1 LRALKKYNRRGEKDV
16 IEIGQVFGRLT
27 VVGQRR
33 ERYRRQ
39 ILCWC
44 LCICGGDTVV
54 IESSLHL
61 GTTKSCGCLQRERQA
76 ASHQRRLREWQEAE
90 PVTQR
95 RDVAQEKITITTRKS
110 ETLKYIADNPSFS
123 LAALAT
129 AMGWTLNNG
138 VPYKTRAFRVVQTLI
153 NDRLVKQTR
162 SGRYKV
168 TLEGTKV
175 LTNGAENHP

>member
-1 LRALKKYNRRGEKDV
+1 V
-16 IEIGQVFGRLT
+16 MIEIGQVFGRLT

-54 IESSLHL
+54 LESSLHL
-61 GTTKSCGCLQRERQA
+61 GTTKSCGCLQREKQI
-76 ASHQRRLREWQEAE
+76 ASHQRRLREWEEAE

-110 ETLKYIADNPSFS
+110 ETLKYIASNPAFS
-123 LAALAT
+123 LAALAI
-129 AMGWTLNNG
+129 AMGWTLHNG
-138 VPYKTRAFRVVQTLI
+138 APYKTRANRVVQSLVNDKLI
-153 NDRLVKQTR
+153 KPTR
-162 SGRYKV
+162 AGRYKI

-175 LTNGAENHP
+175 LTSGAETHA

>member
-1 LRALKKYNRRGEKDV
+1 
-16 IEIGQVFGRLT
+16 
-27 VVGQRR
+27 
-33 ERYRRQ
+33 
-39 ILCWC
+39 
-44 LCICGGDTVV
+44 
-54 IESSLHL
+54 
-61 GTTKSCGCLQRERQA
+61 
-76 ASHQRRLREWQEAE
+76 LREWQEAE

-168 TLEGTKV
+168 TPAGDAVLMMNAEDDRDEAARQDAIRAYQHAALE
-175 LTNGAENHP
+175 E